1 MTSHA
6 GVTTV
11 LAFDY
16 GLSQIGLAVGN
27 TQLNTSQPLT
37 TIQAKDGIPRWEVV
51 GELLKEWMP
60 DIVLVG
66 LPLNMDGSEGEMCQR
81 ARKFAARLEG
91 RFRAKVTMVDER
103 LTSFAAKELLQ
114 EQGHRGDY
122 KRQPADAMAAKL
134 ILETWLLSHHDGV

>member
-1 MTSHA
+1 LNEKTPA
-6 GVTTV
+6 TTI

-37 TIQAKDGIPRWEVV
+37 TIKAKDGIPKWDEVAA
-51 GELLKEWMP
+51 LLEEWQP
-60 DIVLVG
+60 DQLLVG
-66 LPLNMDGSEGEMCQR
+66 LPLNMDGSESDMCQR

-91 RFRAKVTMVDER
+91 RFGAKVKMVDER
-103 LTSFAAKELLQ
+103 LTSFAAKEILRD
-114 EQGHRGDY
+114 QGHAGNY

-134 ILETWLLSHHDGV
+134 ILETWLQSGPAPR